1 MILKKLIAGFS
12 AAAIAASLAALPAAA
27 DAPEADENGV
37 YGTAG
42 IIWMI
47 RDQWDHK
54 KDLELDPTDEFET
67 YTISSTYHNVNI
79 TGNGQYTVDMS
90 GYHAPQDWLDV
101 GVEVGYL
108 GVLCNLDFE
117 TYTDIGFE
125 LDEATIDGKTY
136 KFEKGLNEEGEPI
149 QVLED
154 SEIIENG
161 KKMIKIKNGYG
172 DQIKSEPEMDT
183 LAWTT
188 TDPLTVTF
196 TISGLPTDKIAD
208 NPDEVIE
215 QVYGNGSIDNDPAEG
230 EEEEAEAETEAE
242 TEEAPAETEAAAGEE
257 APAETE
263 AEKAEIED
271 KKEADEK
278 EEGSNTGVIA
288 GVVAAVVVIL
298 GIIGFA
304 VVKKKK

>member
-1 MILKKLIAGFS
+1 MLMKKLIAGFS
-12 AAAIAASLAALPAAA
+12 AATIAATLAALPAAA
-27 DAPEADENGV
+27 DEITADDNGV

-54 KDLELDPTDEFET
+54 KDLDLDPTDEFET
-67 YTISSTYHNVNI
+67 YTISGTYHNVNI

-117 TYTDIGFE
+117 SHPEIGFE
-125 LDEATIDGKTY
+125 LDEATIDGTTY
-136 KFEKGLNEEGEPI
+136 TFEKGTNEDGDPI
-149 QVLED
+149 QILED
-154 SEIIENG
+154 SEVVENG

-172 DQIKSEPEMDT
+172 DQIKSEPEMT
-183 LAWTT
+183 TAAWTT
-188 TDPLTVTF
+188 TDPLTITF
-196 TISGLPTDKIAD
+196 TISGLPTDKIED

-230 EEEEAEAETEAE
+230 EEETEETEAE
-242 TEEAPAETEAAAGEE
+242 TEEAPAETEEAEKEE
-257 APAETE
+257 AETTAPAENKDDGDTVGE
-263 AEKAEIED
+263 EKS
-271 KKEADEK
+271 
-278 EEGSNTGVIA
+278 SNTGVIIGIVA
-288 GVVAAVVVIL
+288 AAVVLL
-298 GIIGFA
+298 GVIGFV